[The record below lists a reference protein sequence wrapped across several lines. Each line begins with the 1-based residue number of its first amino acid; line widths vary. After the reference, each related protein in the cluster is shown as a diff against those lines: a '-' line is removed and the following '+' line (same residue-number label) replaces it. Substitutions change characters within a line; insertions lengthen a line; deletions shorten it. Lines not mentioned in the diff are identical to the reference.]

1 MPKKPPSASAGSGI
15 VSGKQI
21 YTVLIHADA
30 LLPRMLRQR
39 AMQAFGNPQL
49 ELTGVVLEIVRLP
62 DRPSSRAACS
72 HARLASAALATA
84 ASSVSPQVMQP
95 GRSGK
100 DTTKPPSSGSFTSSM
115 RYGRARYSFNVF
127 MILLAFYDLSDH
139 FYIDSFDWFMLWH
152 CDRPTTRFSESIVAA
167 AAARCTHHIAIGFQ
181 YSPKFIKPKFPAQR
195 TDFTEQLFPF

>member
-62 DRPSSRAACS
+62 DRQSSRAACS

-152 CDRPTTRFSESIVAA
+152 CDRPTTLSFLYYTWYRIWCQVVSAA
-167 AAARCTHHIAIGFQ
+167 GKNCRGHAAPAEVI
-181 YSPKFIKPKFPAQR
+181 PKCRKCP
-195 TDFTEQLFPF
+195 E

>member
-1 MPKKPPSASAGSGI
+1 MKVIGICGGSG
-15 VSGKQI
+15 SGKTEALRI
-21 YTVLIHADA
+21 LAADGMPTLNCDA
-30 LLPRMLRQR
+30 
-39 AMQAFGNPQL
+39 
-49 ELTGVVLEIVRLP
+49 V
-62 DRPSSRAACS
+62 SR
-72 HARLASAALATA
+72 
-84 ASSVSPQVMQP
+84 QVMQP

-167 AAARCTHHIAIGFQ
+167 ATARCTHHIAIGFQ

>member
-62 DRPSSRAACS
+62 DRQAVLQSRLQPCS
-72 HARLASAALATA
+72 LGISRIGNRCLERLAAGDA
-84 ASSVSPQVMQP
+84 
-95 GRSGK
+95 
-100 DTTKPPSSGSFTSSM
+100 TKPPSSGSFTSSM

>member
-62 DRPSSRAACS
+62 DRQALLQSRLQPCS
-72 HARLASAALATA
+72 LGISRIGNRC
-84 ASSVSPQVMQP
+84 SSVSPQVMQP

-139 FYIDSFDWFMLWH
+139 FCIDSFDWFMLWH
-152 CDRPTTRFSESIVAA
+152 CDRPTTLSFLYYTWYRIWCQVVSAA
-167 AAARCTHHIAIGFQ
+167 GKNCRGHTAPAEVI
-181 YSPKFIKPKFPAQR
+181 PKCRKCP
-195 TDFTEQLFPF
+195 E